1 MPVIRY
7 SKVYA
12 RFEKHLPMKKL
23 DSPHHDR
30 LEQEAVDWLILLTSG
45 EATPENF
52 TELANWR
59 NRSPAHDHVYLKVS
73 ILWERLD
80 KPLLAWREQQET
92 VGENLLPPLIEK
104 PAIKFAAKKYPIKR
118 VSTGLLVA
126 AMIAFV
132 AINLFP
138 DYLNFPL
145 ADYRTR
151 IGEQRVITLADGSK
165 VFLNTDT
172 ALNVIFSNHAR
183 NIELIKGEAE
193 FMVVHDQQKPF
204 IVTSGGIQT
213 QAIGTQFVVRNSPN
227 QNTVILLEGKVKTS
241 LNNKAISIQ
250 DAFILSPGEQVMY
263 HENHLRRLPRAD
275 ISGVDRWK
283 NGQVQMNFVTLEQ
296 ALAEISRYRRGGIK
310 LLDRDLA
317 QRQINAVIDL
327 NQIEAWLTALE
338 STLPINIHRLGPW
351 LFIRSKS

>member
-1 MPVIRY
+1 
-7 SKVYA
+7 
-12 RFEKHLPMKKL
+12 MKKL
-23 DSPHHDR
+23 NSPHHDR

-73 ILWERLD
+73 ILWEKLD
-80 KPLLAWREQQET
+80 KPLLAWREQQEAST
-92 VGENLLPPLIEK
+92 DKLTT
-104 PAIKFAAKKYPIKR
+104 KKYPLSQ
-118 VSTGLLVA
+118 VSGGLLIA

-132 AINLFP
+132 VINLFP
-138 DYLNFPL
+138 DYLNFPM

-151 IGEQRVITLADGSK
+151 IGEQRAITLADGSK
-165 VFLNTDT
+165 IFLNTDT
-172 ALNVIFSNHAR
+172 ALNVSFSNHAR

-193 FMVVHDQQKPF
+193 FAVAHDQFKPF
-204 IVTSGGIQT
+204 IVNAGGIQT
-213 QAIGTQFVVRNSPN
+213 QAIGTQFVVRKNAN
-227 QNTVILLEGKVKTS
+227 QSTVSLLEGKVKTR
-241 LNNKAISIQ
+241 LTDNPIDKQ
-250 DAFILSPGEQVMY
+250 DALTLNPGEQAVF
-263 HENHLRRLPRAD
+263 HENHLQRLPNAD

-327 NQIEAWLTALE
+327 NQIDAWLTALE